1 MTFDWSSSPKT
12 TQWAAFYSDV
22 EHEVFPVTSGH
33 RFTLTY
39 NLYHTLPTCHPA
51 SLNITTSPLHKELQ
65 AALKTPHFM
74 REGGTLGFFCRY
86 RYVECE
92 SDKFLKFGGAPL
104 AFLKGEDTI
113 IYRVAES
120 LGLSVQLKAIC
131 GGRHQFFC
139 GGLDDDYHDTDFIVP
154 SFQHKVNG
162 CINEE
167 SDDEAMLAEA
177 FGSVENAKNVH
188 WCVWT
193 EERKVPLLSTI
204 HYGNE
209 ATVQVYY
216 QSAALLMEVPKFT
229 SGRGVAVF
237 SCLEQANEEIRKI
250 QAELTEKKTVIEEV
264 EADIEAGDRQLASYQ
279 ELKELTSDEKM
290 LQNRYTDLVTERNEL
305 TCMVPPNKRARIEQ

>member
-39 NLYHTLPTCHPA
+39 NLYHTLPACHPT

-65 AALKTPHFM
+65 SALKTPHFM

-86 RYVECE
+86 QYVECE
-92 SDKFLKFGGAPL
+92 SDKFLKFGGAP
-104 AFLKGEDTI
+104 FLKGEDMI
-113 IYRVAES
+113 IYCVAES

-131 GGRHQFFC
+131 C
-139 GGLDDDYHDTDFIVP
+139 GHHDNYYDTDFIVP
-154 SFQHKVNG
+154 SFQHKVNHEFPD
-162 CINEE
+162 EE
-167 SDDEAMLAEA
+167 SNDEAMLAEA
-177 FGSVENAKNVH
+177 FGSVENAKNVR

-204 HYGNE
+204 HFGNE
-209 ATVQVYY
+209 ATIEVYY

-229 SGRGVAVF
+229 SGRGVA
-237 SCLEQANEEIRKI
+237 EEIRKI

-264 EADIEAGDRQLASYQ
+264 EADIEAHSTIASSQ
-279 ELKELTSDEKM
+279 ELKELKSDEKM
-290 LQNRYTDLVTERNEL
+290 LQNRYTDLVTEL